1 MNHRWEQLEQT
12 VQQIQEQQSEDFR
25 LVMIAMAQTRD
36 GLAQTRNG
44 LAQTQAGLVQMQEGL
59 VETNQAL
66 GRVETGLV
74 RYTEQTGQQLELL
87 RSALR
92 DSGQDIE
99 ARLDEIDRRL
109 DQLEKPAA

>member
-36 GLAQTRNG
+36 G